1 MRAIDP
7 CFSTHNGAPAA
18 VHVFPTL
25 QALVQNPRTKNVGFA
40 AVQTAFEGAYVN
52 THDKLPLDQ
61 QRYSLRSPFGLEGRS
76 PLGVPP
82 LTMENYRTG
91 GTPWF
96 VAIDPDGVVLQDGF
110 VIDADRFTRALGES
124 GPAAP

>member
-1 MRAIDP
+1 MRWLPLARI
-7 CFSTHNGAPAA
+7 SNSRG
-18 VHVFPTL
+18 
-25 QALVQNPRTKNVGFA
+25 VGSRSRATDVGVA
-40 AVQTAFEGAYVN
+40 AVQTAFERAYVN
-52 THDKLPLDQ
+52 TRDKLPLDQ
-61 QRYSLRSPFGLEGRS
+61 QRYGLRIPFGHEGRS
-76 PLGVPP
+76 PLGVHPK
-82 LTMENYRTG
+82 TMENYRTG